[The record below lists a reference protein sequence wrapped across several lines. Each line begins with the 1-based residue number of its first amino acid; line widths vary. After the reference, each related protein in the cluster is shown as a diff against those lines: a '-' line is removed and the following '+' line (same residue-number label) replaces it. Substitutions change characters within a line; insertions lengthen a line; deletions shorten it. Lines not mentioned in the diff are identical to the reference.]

1 MADTPLDQ
9 ETLDFFEKKTPEKI
23 EPRGGSLVV
32 EPDQLDPNFWNKAGR
47 LVLSAG
53 QGVVNAVEETGDF
66 IDENIVSGGGLK
78 FGNEDGKLTFQDFI
92 PKYVTPKK
100 WKEGGYSQARNLPV
114 FIKPKGLGENLTEGA
129 ARFITGMYGPSK
141 FFRAAGLKGTIVK
154 RGLRGMTSGAV
165 ADLTVFDPNEGR
177 LSDMLVEFDSPVL
190 NNAVTQ
196 YLATD
201 QDDTEMEGRLKNVLE
216 GMIIGGPL
224 EILFG
229 IKAYKRAKATGDF
242 SKKEK
247 IYKETGEA
255 IQDLRKNKKSK
266 KVLKKIV
273 EGNKA
278 IKLKE
283 YLMPFGRAFKRKLQ
297 EFDDK
302 IGYGAEE
309 GRSTV
314 ESFIKKILNTRSFR
328 NYAEVEKTIDDVV
341 NRFDDNTKEFLETDV
356 LKNKEAED
364 LAKIL
369 AEDPSAVLKAS
380 ARSGEEA
387 KAATIRML
395 ATKIVIQDIALTLRE
410 LSANYVKKFGKDSK
424 KWTRKAR
431 EEVASLAKILQDTV
445 VNVKNEIRGAARV
458 TQAGNVK
465 VSSSGKQV
473 DVEQLVNIIKNFD
486 GNVPVIAKKISE
498 VTPTEEIIG
507 DVSKSRFK
515 KIVDVFNSLYINSL
529 LSGIFT
535 HALNMKSGIY
545 EALIKPLELV
555 GGGLSR
561 ADLRAARLGY
571 AQYKGMI
578 LTMGDTIKAVGLALR
593 QGDAVLDPRSRTQ
606 DNLRIVNGKA
616 IRPISGDNLG
626 FDGAAGTAIDWIG
639 NLVELPGR
647 LLMTGDELLK
657 QMNYR
662 GRLYANALDNTLERG
677 LNPSSKEGIEN
688 TNKIMSQGF
697 DKFGRANVKDNN
709 LAEDALQY
717 SRIASYTNDLKGGA
731 TYDFGGRI
739 QSFLN
744 TFPEFRFLA
753 PFIRTPTNLWRHAL
767 TRIPGLGL
775 FHKQM
780 QDLWRSGDRRARA
793 EVIGRQMFG
802 FAVVMYSFDLVS
814 EQVEDRLGNKYY
826 KITGNGPVDFR
837 IKRQWIANG
846 WQEYSIAV
854 KNKDGS
860 VEYRAYNRMD
870 PRFFIL
876 GIMADI
882 YENIENINNDEKENG
897 TMMAF
902 AAVARQ
908 VNNKLYLRGITEAA
922 DALTD
927 SDPEKLNRYLGRVVG
942 SYLPFSSFR
951 NQGIPGLLEPDRINY
966 EERGF
971 IDSILERAG
980 KGKDYLE
987 PKRDVITGEP
997 IEKTK
1002 SSIYLNPDGIGS
1014 FGFWFL
1020 GPSLVGRKSDI
1031 KEDPVRYEI
1040 ARLRV
1045 AISGSRRVYERV
1057 ELKNFKNEKGQTAAD
1072 WLAEN
1077 TGKIKMNGKNLYEQL
1092 DALFKTKTYLRAS
1105 DGELD
1110 IEGGRKYMVK
1120 ATINAYR
1127 SKALGE
1133 MFKQYP
1139 DLKKAV
1145 ETKIRETGKIKRGLG
1160 DERITDEFFPMPFF
1174 KKNDEADE
1182 KDQIKS
1188 QIERNSKSSF
1198 KPDKTLITNSM
1209 TGMFF
1214 NNVGDDPPKKTGLIS
1229 IDKLSKTIKEKEG
1242 LTLQAKKLFE
1252 DEEYLTIGYGRNN
1265 KDIKPGMKITKKQ
1278 AEEFLKEDI
1287 ESRLNEIQ
1295 TKIPSFST
1303 FSKRLQSALFYE
1315 YYRGSVGQS
1324 PKTIELINKGKFK
1337 EASVE
1342 FLNNDE
1348 YRNAV
1353 ERNRRGIRK
1362 TMQEVSNALKEEV
1375 LN

>member
-1 MADTPLDQ
+1 MSDTPLDQ
-9 ETLDFFEKKTPEKI
+9 ETLDFFQKKTPEKI
-23 EPRGGSLVV
+23 EPLGGSLVTK
-32 EPDQLDPNFWNKAGR
+32 PDQLDPNFWNKAGR
-47 LVLSAG
+47 LALSAG

-66 IDENIVSGGGLK
+66 LDENIVSLGGLK

-92 PKYVTPKK
+92 PQYVTPKK

-114 FIKPKGLGENLTEGA
+114 FIKPEGAAENLTEGA
-129 ARFITGMYGPSK
+129 ARFVTGFIGPSK
-141 FFRAAGLKGTIVK
+141 FLKASGLGGTIVK
-154 RGLRGMTSGAV
+154 RGLRGITAGAV

-216 GMIIGGPL
+216 GMLIGGPL

-229 IKAYKRAKATGDF
+229 IKAFKRAKATGDF

-273 EGNKA
+273 EGNKG
-278 IKLKE
+278 IKIKE
-283 YLMPFGRAFKRKLQ
+283 YVKK
-297 EFDDK
+297 FDDI
-302 IGYGAEE
+302 IGYGAEQ
-309 GRSTV
+309 GKSTT

-341 NRFDDNTKEFLETDV
+341 NRFDDNTKEFLEGDV

-369 AEDPSAVLKAS
+369 SEDPSAVLKAS

-387 KAATIRML
+387 KAATVRML
-395 ATKIVIQDIALTLRE
+395 ATKIIIQDIGLSLRE
-410 LSANYVKKFGKDSK
+410 LSANYVNKFGKDDK
-424 KWTRKAR
+424 KWTKKAR
-431 EEVASLAKILQDTV
+431 EEVASLAKVLQDTV

-473 DVEQLVNIIKNFD
+473 DVEQLVNIIKNFE

-498 VTPTEEIIG
+498 VTPDKEIVG

-515 KIVDVFNSLYINSL
+515 RTVDVFNSLYINSL
-529 LSGIFT
+529 LSGIYT

-545 EALIKPLELV
+545 EGFIKPLELV
-555 GGGLSR
+555 GGGLAR
-561 ADLRAARLGY
+561 ADLRSARLGY
-571 AQYKGMI
+571 AQYKGMM
-578 LTMGDTIKAVGLALR
+578 LTMGDTIRAVGLALK
-593 QGDAVLDPRSRTQ
+593 QGDAILDPLARTQ

-639 NLVELPGR
+639 RLVEIPTK

-717 SRIASYTNDLKGGA
+717 ARIASYTNDLKGGA
-731 TYDFGGRI
+731 TYDIGGRI

-744 TFPEFRFLA
+744 IHPEFRFLA

-802 FAVVMYSFDLVS
+802 FSVVMYSFHLAT
-814 EQVEDRLGNKYY
+814 EQVEDRLGNKYA
-826 KITGNGPVDFR
+826 KITGGGPIDFR

-860 VEYRAYNRMD
+860 IEYRSYNRMD
-870 PRFFIL
+870 PRFQIL
-876 GIMADI
+876 GMMADI
-882 YENIENINNDEKENG
+882 FENMANINNDEKENG

-902 AAVARQ
+902 SAVARQ
-908 VNNKLYLRGITEAA
+908 INNKLYLRGITEAA

-942 SYLPFSSFR
+942 NYIPFSSFR

-971 IDSILERAG
+971 LDSILERAG
-980 KGKDYLE
+980 KGKEYLE

-1002 SSIYLNPDGIGS
+1002 TSLYLNPDGIAS
-1014 FGFWFL
+1014 YGFWFL

-1031 KEDPVRYEI
+1031 KEDPVRYEL

-1045 AISGSRRVYERV
+1045 PISGSRKVYERV

-1072 WLAEN
+1072 WLSEN
-1077 TGKIKMNGKNLYEQL
+1077 TGKIKIKGKNLYEQL

-1110 IEGGRKYMVK
+1110 IEGGRKFMVK
-1120 ATINAYR
+1120 ATINSYR

-1133 MFKQYP
+1133 TLKEYP
-1139 DLKKAV
+1139 DFAKAV
-1145 ETKIRETGKIKRGLG
+1145 KNKIKETGKIKRGLG

-1174 KKNDEADE
+1174 KKNDEEDE

-1188 QIERNSKSSF
+1188 QIERNSQSAF
-1198 KPDKTLITNSM
+1198 KPDKSLIVNSM

-1214 NNVGDDPPKKTGLIS
+1214 NNVGDDPPQKTGLIS
-1229 IDKLSKTIKEKEG
+1229 IDRLTKTIKKFEG
-1242 LTLQAKKLFE
+1242 KPFLEATKAFE
-1252 DEEYLTIGYGRNN
+1252 DEEYLTIGYGRYG
-1265 KDIKPGMKITKKQ
+1265 KDIKPGMKITQKQ

-1287 ESRLNEIQ
+1287 ESRLDEIQ
-1295 TKIPSFST
+1295 TKIPAFSSFSD
-1303 FSKRLQSALFYE
+1303 KLQSSLFYE

-1337 EASVE
+1337 EAAVE

-1353 ERNRRGIRK
+1353 ERNRRGIKK
-1362 TMQEVSNALKEEV
+1362 TMQEVSNDLKEEY
-1375 LN
+1375 